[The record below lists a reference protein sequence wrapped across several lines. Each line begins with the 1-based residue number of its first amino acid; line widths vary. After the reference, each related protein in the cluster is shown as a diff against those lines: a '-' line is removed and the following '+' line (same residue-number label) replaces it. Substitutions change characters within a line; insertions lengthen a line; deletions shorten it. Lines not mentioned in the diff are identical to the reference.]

1 MNQPLQEKTK
11 CAIIGSGKIGCDLLV
26 KIQRSKY
33 LDCVLMAGQREE
45 SEGLKFAKGKGVNTS
60 AKSIQ
65 AVEESNA
72 NIVFDATT
80 AVSAKEHAKF
90 LKDRFVIDLTPSKV
104 GMMCSPTMNLKEAIK
119 AKNVN
124 LVSCGFQ
131 VVMPMITKLKDPIYI
146 EVVTTVASKSAGMG
160 TRENISEYLET
171 TAKAI
176 TKFTG
181 AKAKAILVINP
192 MDINM
197 HNTVYAIVK
206 GRTEPIVLQKEI
218 IGAGDNIPK
227 FSGNLDTINQNAVR
241 IAEEY
246 AKNIRF
252 NN

>member
-1 MNQPLQEKTK
+1 MNDEKIDEIAKKYTEIVKKKYNVFLDSEIVRIYKKNGKFFTVIKTRNKKKTIKSDNLLVVLGVVPNSDILNLEKTN
-11 CAIIGSGKIGCDLLV
+11 V
-26 KIQRSKY
+26 KT
-33 LDCVLMAGQREE
+33 DE
-45 SEGLKFAKGKGVNTS
+45 KG
-60 AKSIQ
+60 
-65 AVEESNA
+65 
-72 NIVFDATT
+72 
-80 AVSAKEHAKF
+80 
-90 LKDRFVIDLTPSKV
+90 FVIT
-104 GMMCSPTMNLKEAIK
+104 N
-119 AKNVN
+119 
-124 LVSCGFQ
+124 
-131 VVMPMITKLKDPIYI
+131 
-146 EVVTTVASKSAGMG
+146 
-160 TRENISEYLET
+160 EYLET

-206 GRTEPIVLQKEI
+206 DRTEPVILQKEI
-218 IGAGDNIPK
+218 IGAGDYIPK

>member
-1 MNQPLQEKTK
+1 MKTPV
-11 CAIIGSGKIGCDLLV
+11 AILGTGNIGCDLLV
-26 KIQRSKY
+26 KITKSKY
-33 LDCVLMAGQREE
+33 LECIMFAGQHEN
-45 SEGLKFAKGKGVNTS
+45 SLGIAFAKDLGIATS
-60 AKSIQ
+60 PKSLE
-65 AVEESNA
+65 AVLNSEA
-72 NIVFDATT
+72 VVVFDAT
-80 AVSAKEHAKF
+80 SAEAHKSHAKA
-90 LKDRFVIDLTPSKV
+90 LKDRFVVDLTPSKV

-119 AKNVN
+119 SKNVN

-131 VVMPMITKLKDPIYI
+131 VVMPMIAKLKDPIYI

-181 AKAKAILVINP
+181 AKAKAILIINP
-192 MDINM
+192 QEINM

-206 GRTEPIVLQKEI
+206 GKTEPIILQKEI
-218 IGAGDNIPK
+218 IGAGDYIPK

>member
-1 MNQPLQEKTK
+1 MK
-11 CAIIGSGKIGCDLLV
+11 CAIIGTGNIGCDLLV
-26 KIQRSKY
+26 KIMKSKY
-33 LDCVLMAGQREE
+33 LECVMFAGQREE
-45 SEGLKFAKGKGVNTS
+45 SEGLKFAKEKGIPTS
-60 AKSIQ
+60 AKSID
-65 AVEESNA
+65 AILES
-72 NIVFDATT
+72 DAKIIFEATNSE
-80 AVSAKEHAKF
+80 SAKAHAPR
-90 LKDRFVIDLTPSKV
+90 LKDRFVIDLTPAKV
-104 GMMCSPTMNLKEAIK
+104 GMMCSPITNLKEAIK

-131 VVMPMITKLKDPIYI
+131 VVMPMIAKLKDPIYI
-146 EVVTTVASKSAGMG
+146 EVVTTIASRSAGMG

-206 GRTEPIVLQKEI
+206 DRTEPVILQKEI
-218 IGAGDNIPK
+218 IGAGDYIPK

-252 NN
+252 NT

>member
-33 LDCVLMAGQREE
+33 
-45 SEGLKFAKGKGVNTS
+45 
-60 AKSIQ
+60 
-65 AVEESNA
+65 
-72 NIVFDATT
+72 
-80 AVSAKEHAKF
+80 

-160 TRENISEYLET
+160 TRENISEHLET
-171 TAKAI
+171 T
-176 TKFTG
+176 

-218 IGAGDNIPK
+218 IGAGDYIPK